1 MNVSNVW
8 DLVGEDKKPC
18 ASSLTPSSTRCAS
31 VAPDACTACTST
43 TEQIVEINGSQIS
56 EDELNDLLVKA
67 NTTKQKEWKKLKDLK
82 KYSTDLLN
90 KFGIIKKKDN
100 QGAFLIRSR
109 ELDFEELSLHCIRP
123 SSPIFHDFYEAKHL
137 SVPKVVSSTLLKDFL
152 KNEPSSPLV
161 HDRFGRRQFSL
172 ADDDNF
178 YAFLT
183 YTDHHIVERRK
194 EYDPFCPLHGSK
206 RNLRRNKNT
215 VDMRKFV
222 DSVESADNEV
232 LSPILHSQAFL
243 AKIIRK
249 KKRENLPK
257 DLRILV
263 DKARAKIKINLW
275 IISVALL
282 FLYIA
287 IHGLQNLQ
295 SSINSNLG
303 TDSLAIHYLCMALS
317 SLYFPPVIIHQLG
330 CKKTLILGIL
340 LYICYMGANFYPSYY
355 SLIPASILAGF
366 GGGCLRAAQCS
377 YIIECGIKYAKIN
390 IEAGMTVIVRFFGF
404 FFMIVH
410 LGQVIGN
417 IMSSLIITAAVPY
430 TTPLHMIDRTCGN
443 GFIDNV
449 TYLSERANENL
460 QTPPR
465 KAISSVFGVYICCSI
480 ISLMIIALFL
490 NALKKDAIIK
500 KTPISFRPEVLKSAI
515 LNLRKIKV
523 ILLIPLTI
531 FNGFEQAFIVGLYTK
546 AYVGCGL
553 GISQIGFIMTSF
565 GVADAICSLVFGP
578 LIKLFGRMPLFV
590 FGAVINML
598 MILTLLMWPINP
610 GDIQVFY
617 VIAGV
622 WGMADGVWNTQI
634 NGFWIALV
642 GNEGLDHAFAQYR
655 FWESSGLALG
665 LFLMKHTNIQIY
677 LIISFLILVFGMMC
691 YFIIEL
697 FEPTKGYI
705 RQLLSVFRT
714 KEKSEI
720 NEKV

>member
-8 DLVGEDKKPC
+8 DLVGEDKKHGG
-18 ASSLTPSSTRCAS
+18 SSHTPSSTRCAS
-31 VAPDACTACTST
+31 VVPET
-43 TEQIVEINGSQIS
+43 TNDQMVEISGSQIS

-67 NTTKQKEWKKLKDLK
+67 ETTTKSKEWQKLKFLR
-82 KYSTDLLN
+82 KYSSDLLN
-90 KFGIIKKKDN
+90 KIGIIKRKQDN
-100 QGAFLIRSR
+100 INCLTKSN
-109 ELDFEELSLHCIRP
+109 ELTFEKLSLHCVRP
-123 SSPIFHDFYEAKHL
+123 NTFLYTSRDEDCSSKM
-137 SVPKVVSSTLLKDFL
+137 PKVVSSTLLKDVL
-152 KNEPSSPLV
+152 KKEEPLFSTSTV
-161 HDRFGRRQFSL
+161 HERFARRQFSL
-172 ADDDNF
+172 ADDENV
-178 YAFLT
+178 YGFLT
-183 YTDHHIVERRK
+183 YTDHNIFERKK

-206 RNLRRNKNT
+206 RNVHRHKNT
-215 VDMRKFV
+215 VDMRTFV
-222 DSVESADNEV
+222 DSVEGADNEV
-232 LSPILHSQAFL
+232 LNPILHSQAFL
-243 AKIIRK
+243 AKVIRK

-263 DKARAKIKINLW
+263 DKARAKIKINMW

-287 IHGLQNLQ
+287 VHGLQNLQ
-295 SSINSNLG
+295 SSINGDLG
-303 TDSLAIHYLCMALS
+303 TDSLTIHYLCIALS

-330 CKKTLILGIL
+330 CKQTLLLGIT

-366 GGGCLRAAQCS
+366 GGSCLRAAQCS

-430 TTPLHMIDRTCGN
+430 NTPIHMIDRTCGY
-443 GFIDNV
+443 GFVDN
-449 TYLSERANENL
+449 TSMLSERAYENL

-465 KAISSVFGVYICCSI
+465 KAISSVFGVYICCCM
-480 ISLMIIALFL
+480 ISFMIIALFL

-500 KTPISFRPEVLKSAI
+500 KTPISFRPEVLQSTI
-515 LNLRKIKV
+515 YNLRRIKV
-523 ILLIPLTI
+523 ILLVPLTI

-598 MILTLLMWPINP
+598 MIITLLMWPINP

-642 GNEGLDHAFAQYR
+642 GNEGLDHAFSQYR

-665 LFLMKHTNIQIY
+665 FYLMKYTNIQVF
-677 LIISFLILVFGMMC
+677 LIISFLILSFGMSC

-697 FEPTKGYI
+697 YEPTRGYVS
-705 RQLLSVFRT
+705 QLLSVFRT
-714 KEKSEI
+714 KEKSPVD
-720 NEKV
+720 EKV

>member
-1 MNVSNVW
+1 MNISNVW
-8 DLVGEDKKPC
+8 DLVGEDKKPGG
-18 ASSLTPSSTRCAS
+18 SLTPSSTRCAS
-31 VAPDACTACTST
+31 VVPEGTPSNND
-43 TEQIVEINGSQIS
+43 QVVEINGNQID
-56 EDELNDLLVKA
+56 ENELNNLIVEA
-67 NTTKQKEWKKLKDLK
+67 NTIKPKEWKKLKILR

-90 KFGIIKKKDN
+90 KFGVIKKKFN
-100 QGAFLIRSR
+100 PSAFLIRSR
-109 ELDFEELSLHCIRP
+109 DLDFEELSLYCIRP
-123 SSPIFHDFYEAKHL
+123 SP
-137 SVPKVVSSTLLKDFL
+137 SVYMNYDDSRGTSIPKVVSSTLLKDVL
-152 KNEPSSPLV
+152 KIEESSPIV
-161 HDRFGRRQFSL
+161 TERFGKRQFSL
-172 ADDDNF
+172 ADDENF
-178 YAFLT
+178 YAFLS
-183 YTDHHIVERRK
+183 YTDHHIFERRK

-206 RNLRRNKNT
+206 RNLRRHKNT
-215 VDMRKFV
+215 VDMRTFV
-222 DSVESADNEV
+222 DSVDSTDNEA
-232 LSPILHSQAFL
+232 LNPILHSQAFL

-249 KKRENLPK
+249 KKRENLPRE
-257 DLRILV
+257 LRILV

-287 IHGLQNLQ
+287 VHGLQNLQ
-295 SSINSNLG
+295 SSINGNLG

-317 SLYFPPVIIHQLG
+317 SLYFPPVIIHQIG
-330 CKKTLILGIL
+330 CKQTLILGIL

-390 IEAGMTVIVRFFGF
+390 VEAGMTVIVRFFGF

-430 TTPLHMIDRTCGN
+430 TVPLHMIDRTCGN

-460 QTPPR
+460 QSPPR

-480 ISLMIIALFL
+480 ISVMIIALFL

-500 KTPISFRPEVLKSAI
+500 KTPISFKPEVLKSAI
-515 LNLRKIKV
+515 LNLKCIKV

-553 GISQIGFIMTSF
+553 GISQIGFVMTSF

-598 MILTLLMWPINP
+598 MILTLLVWPINP
-610 GDIQVFY
+610 GDIQIFY

-655 FWESSGLALG
+655 FWESSGLAIALY
-665 LFLMKHTNIQIY
+665 LMKYTNIQIF
-677 LIISFLILVFGMMC
+677 LIISFLILVFGMIC

-697 FEPTKGYI
+697 FEPTKGYVQ
-705 RQLLSVFRT
+705 QLLSVFKT
-714 KEKSEI
+714 KEKTPI
-720 NEKV
+720 DEKV